1 MRIQSES
8 LPGSDDRAIMR
19 TIRGMLEGTAVRH
32 RSRMPMFILPPPCTT
47 WIRGLTRMTQIA
59 GVTLTTQTAGPMRM
73 TQIDVQTIVMHNR
86 CPGAIHTVAM
96 LHMTLGAYFSLYLRS
111 PDPGRNMHV
120 PHD

>member
-1 MRIQSES
+1 
-8 LPGSDDRAIMR
+8 MR

-32 RSRMPMFILPPPCTT
+32 RSHMPMFILPPPCTT